1 MGWTCP
7 EQLLFIQV
15 PLNGERFNQGDGFS
29 IPDVVTGRQDV
40 STSRK
45 MTQGQPVQRPV
56 YSNELYL
63 LFKNEYDLT
72 SVKVPVH
79 VLKPELRLP

>member
-1 MGWTCP
+1 MKWSCP

-15 PLNGERFNQGDGFS
+15 PLNGERFNPGNGSS
-29 IPDVVTGRQDV
+29 IPDVVTGREDD

-45 MTQGQPVQRPV
+45 MKDKPVHRPG
-56 YSNELYL
+56 YPNELYL

-72 SVKVPVH
+72 SAKVPVH